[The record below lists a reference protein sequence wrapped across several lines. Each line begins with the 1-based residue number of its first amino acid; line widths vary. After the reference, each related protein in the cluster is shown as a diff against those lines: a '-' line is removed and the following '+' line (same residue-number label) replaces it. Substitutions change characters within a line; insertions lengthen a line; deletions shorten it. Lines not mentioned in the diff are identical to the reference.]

1 MTTIY
6 YNHSLFFFSLFFG
19 HYNYN
24 QLCVLCVQMPSD
36 PAQQAAVRSIWQ
48 KADAVCF
55 DVDSTV
61 CKDEG
66 LDELAEYCGVGQ
78 QVKEWWVGTKGLYV
92 MFAPYSYKLI
102 MIIQYTVT
110 EF

>member
-1 MTTIY
+1 
-6 YNHSLFFFSLFFG
+6 
-19 HYNYN
+19 
-24 QLCVLCVQMPSD
+24 MPSD

-78 QVKEWWVGTKGLYV
+78 QVKAWWVGTKGLYV